1 MDGLNTYKAH
11 VTAVYD
17 GDTITCDIDLGCS
30 MWLRGEKIRLL
41 GINAPEV
48 RGSEREQGIQAR
60 DALRQQILGKEVML
74 MTHKDKRGK
83 YGRYLGV
90 VIRDGVVMND
100 WMVEN
105 GFAEIYHP

>member
-1 MDGLNTYKAH
+1 MYTYKAH

-30 MWLRGEKIRLL
+30 VWVRGEKIRLL

-48 RGSEREQGIQAR
+48 RGSERGRGIQSR
-60 DALRQQILGKEVML
+60 EALRRQILDKEIVL
-74 MTHKDKRGK
+74 KTHKDKRGK

-90 VIRDGVVMND
+90 VVRDGVVIND
-100 WMVEN
+100 WMVES
-105 GFAEIYHP
+105 GFAEVYYP